1 MKLTSA
7 VPGQTARRCGDILDE
22 VERAVVG
29 HRRGLELVLIAI
41 LAGGHVLLE
50 DLPGLGKTLTA
61 RSFAQVLG
69 LSFARIQFTP
79 DLLPSDVVGAPLY
92 DQRTGEMV
100 FRPGP
105 VFTQLL
111 LADEINRTPPKTQ
124 AALLE
129 AMGEGQ
135 VSMDGVT
142 RMLPQPF
149 VVLAT
154 DNPIEYEGTYEL
166 PEAQLD
172 RFLIRLRL
180 GYLQK
185 ADEIAMLAR
194 RLDRKTE
201 RAELRQVVD
210 AAELL
215 AMRESLEQVEVSP
228 DLLDY
233 VVSIVGATRE
243 HPQIQVGASPRG
255 GLALVQLARG
265 QALLRQ
271 RDYVIPDDVKSVAVP
286 ALAHR
291 ITLRPELWVRQVWA
305 DDVVARLLATV
316 PVPRT
321 DPTRPPAARRR
332 APAEVPGGAAAAV
345 LPAGSDDAREY
356 RVSWS
361 LSGHARRLLTL
372 ALAGLVIAVLTGRP
386 EFAGVAAPAVLLLAT
401 WRPGRPASV
410 LVRVGV
416 TARQLVEGEQATV
429 VVTVRGQRGYTVQ
442 AEIKAAEAFMARPAA
457 RAGAGQGVLRVPF
470 QAGQWGIR
478 RIGRVEI
485 VLRDRFWLSEGL
497 LSLELPRVDCHPRP
511 PSCAARSCSAGCRR
525 LGEHPSRAAGEGIE
539 FAGVREFVPGD
550 RQRRINWAATTRT
563 GTIQLNTF
571 TAERTQNVVVLADA
585 TTNVGEAGSTS
596 LDLAFRAAAGTIN
609 CYLAAGDRVGLIVYA
624 DRLSWLGPGLG
635 RRHFHRLMDLLLA
648 SHRGWERADGLTRLP
663 KAALPPGALI
673 LVFSPLLHPRLVEAL
688 RDLRERGFSRA
699 GGGRAD
705 RRAVAVAEPD
715 RRADPADLA
724 AGAAGDQVLADRA
737 GHPRGAL
744 GRPPEPGRA
753 AGPLHPARDAGGP
766 EMTDA
771 TRGGPGG
778 ASGPEAPGGADA
790 VGAPGR
796 LAGTGWRVQG
806 RRVAAAALL
815 AAAVIAW
822 AAAPVSAARPGP
834 GWRSSWPWSARWRA
848 PAGWPSARTRSRA
861 APSTRST
868 CGPGPRWPTCCAG
881 CPGPRA

>member
-1 MKLTSA
+1 VTEVTPA
-7 VPGQTARRCGDILDE
+7 VPGQTARRCADILDE

-92 DQRTGEMV
+92 EQRTGEMV

-142 RMLPQPF
+142 RTLPQPF

-180 GYLQK
+180 GYLSK
-185 ADEIAMLAR
+185 DDEVAMLAR

-210 AAELL
+210 GAELL
-215 AMRESLEQVEVSP
+215 AMRDSLEQVEVSG

-271 RDYVIPDDVKSVAVP
+271 RDYVIPDDVKSIAVP

-291 ITLRPELWVRQVWA
+291 ITLRPELWVRQVSA

-321 DPTRPPAARRR
+321 DPT
-332 APAEVPGGAAAAV
+332 
-345 LPAGSDDAREY
+345 GS
-356 RVSWS
+356 S
-361 LSGHARRLLTL
+361 
-372 ALAGLVIAVLTGRP
+372 
-386 EFAGVAAPAVLLLAT
+386 
-401 WRPGRPASV
+401 
-410 LVRVGV
+410 
-416 TARQLVEGEQATV
+416 
-429 VVTVRGQRGYTVQ
+429 
-442 AEIKAAEAFMARPAA
+442 
-457 RAGAGQGVLRVPF
+457 
-470 QAGQWGIR
+470 
-478 RIGRVEI
+478 
-485 VLRDRFWLSEGL
+485 
-497 LSLELPRVDCHPRP
+497 
-511 PSCAARSCSAGCRR
+511 
-525 LGEHPSRAAGEGIE
+525 
-539 FAGVREFVPGD
+539 
-550 RQRRINWAATTRT
+550 
-563 GTIQLNTF
+563 
-571 TAERTQNVVVLADA
+571 
-585 TTNVGEAGSTS
+585 
-596 LDLAFRAAAGTIN
+596 
-609 CYLAAGDRVGLIVYA
+609 
-624 DRLSWLGPGLG
+624 
-635 RRHFHRLMDLLLA
+635 
-648 SHRGWERADGLTRLP
+648 
-663 KAALPPGALI
+663 
-673 LVFSPLLHPRLVEAL
+673 
-688 RDLRERGFSRA
+688 
-699 GGGRAD
+699 
-705 RRAVAVAEPD
+705 
-715 RRADPADLA
+715 
-724 AGAAGDQVLADRA
+724 
-737 GHPRGAL
+737 
-744 GRPPEPGRA
+744 
-753 AGPLHPARDAGGP
+753 
-766 EMTDA
+766 
-771 TRGGPGG
+771 
-778 ASGPEAPGGADA
+778 
-790 VGAPGR
+790 
-796 LAGTGWRVQG
+796 
-806 RRVAAAALL
+806 
-815 AAAVIAW
+815 
-822 AAAPVSAARPGP
+822 
-834 GWRSSWPWSARWRA
+834 
-848 PAGWPSARTRSRA
+848 
-861 APSTRST
+861 
-868 CGPGPRWPTCCAG
+868 
-881 CPGPRA
+881 